1 MVSLKAAAPQTL
13 DDYNRGIEQLTT
25 LYPHAWGLIF
35 CADELMRSE
44 MWDKIRE
51 ELEDEEEWPETVPWN
66 KVIQMSTYGRGDA
79 ERQHWWFTHVVAPAT
94 QGGGGKST
102 VAVLEGS
109 SNLPAEDGLFGGG
122 GRRMGTKRGY
132 RGGNQQKKP
141 QEYSNGGYGNKG
153 KGYGGKGAKS
163 NEYSWDFNKGKGKG
177 GKNKSKFGGKG
188 FGKGGKGKSEPS
200 K

>member
-13 DDYNRGIEQLTT
+13 DDYHRGIEQLTT

-51 ELEDEEEWPETVPWN
+51 ELEDEEEWPEKVPWN

-102 VAVLEGS
+102 VAIFEGS

-122 GRRMGTKRGY
+122 GRPKSTRRGY
-132 RGGNQQKKP
+132 RGGNQQKTIQADAK
-141 QEYSNGGYGNKG
+141 GGNWNKN

-163 NEYSWDFNKGKGKG
+163 YDNYWDMNKGKGKG
-177 GKNKSKFGGKG
+177 GKNKSKSGGKD
-188 FGKGGKGKSEPS
+188 FGKAGKGKSEPT